1 MTASDDRT
9 VPPFAGA
16 RLAVGGDR
24 PFLLETDDVWL
35 VAAGSV
41 DVFAVRLGERG
52 PVGPR
57 MHLVRVVEGRAMFG
71 SARTAGDRRSQIV
84 GGGDPDGSADGAGGE
99 ALRGI
104 DAWGLL
110 AVGTSGGEVVRVSRA
125 ELEAGDPRTGAAAV
139 LVAQWVDS
147 LYAAMA
153 RDKLPAISID
163 LPLGGARE
171 VGQGQSIRVREELA
185 WVTHVEGF
193 SRLMGSPGL
202 ELGSDL
208 VPVSRR
214 AWFAAGAPSR
224 LVIVDTRAIESVPEM
239 WRGLDRLR
247 DLVSRF
253 VEVSTRDA
261 DAATHERMRQRGA
274 FQQALLRETCEHLAQ
289 TMDGAPRTAPGP
301 EPGRAITADALED
314 PLLTSCRMVGRALGL
329 AIKPDP
335 RTDDAASP
343 RDPLAGILHASRVR
357 SRRVALRGSWWT
369 EDSGPLLAFRA
380 PDRQPV
386 ALLRDGAS
394 AYRLHDPS
402 DRSATRV
409 DQTVAEQLEPFAHSF
424 YRPFPDA
431 ALRLRDVLRF
441 GLRGGRRDIVVV
453 AAMIVCAALA
463 GMVPAIATGVLFNT
477 VIPGAQRSELLQMTG
492 VLLACAGVNALFA
505 VAQSVAL
512 LRIETRASAALQAAV
527 WDRLL
532 FLPLPFFRGYT
543 SGDLASRAMAVDA
556 IRQVAS
562 GSTVTALV
570 GGVIA
575 MGNFALMFWY
585 SAAMARWATLVL
597 GVVLL
602 VSLAGSWLQLRPQ
615 RAIATSESKLL
626 GLVLQLLTSISKLR
640 VAAAEV
646 SAFALWVRQ
655 FSVQRRLQYRA
666 RVVSSWLA
674 AFHAAVP
681 VLSSLI
687 IFALALPLVTE
698 TRELQTGDFMA
709 FLTAFT
715 ACSAGI
721 LASMPALVSILNTLP
736 LYEQATPILK
746 TLPEVV
752 AGKSDPGPLIG
763 DIEIQHATFRYQ
775 ADGPLILRDVSV
787 RIQAGEFVAFV
798 GPSGSGKSTLLRLLL
813 GFEALEGGAIFFD
826 GQELGGLDVQAVRR
840 QMGVVLQ
847 SGRLMSGDIYTN
859 IVGASSA
866 TLADAWTAARM
877 AGLAEEIAAMP
888 MGMHTVISEGGG
900 TLSGGQRQRLLIAR
914 AIVARPRIVL
924 FDEATSALDNRTQA
938 IVSASLESLQA
949 TRIVV
954 AHRLS
959 TIVNAHRIF
968 VMERGQLV
976 QTGTFAELMAEKGP
990 FAELAKRQIA

>member
-1 MTASDDRT
+1 MSATIETPLST
-9 VPPFAGA
+9 LVGE
-16 RLAVGGDR
+16 RLAVAGAR
-24 PFLLETDDVWL
+24 PFLLEADDVWL

-41 DVFAVRLGERG
+41 DVFAVRLDERG

-71 SARTAGDRRSQIV
+71 RAR
-84 GGGDPDGSADGAGGE
+84 E
-99 ALRGI
+99 ALPGI
-104 DAWGLL
+104 NRWGLL
-110 AVGTSGGEVVRVSRA
+110 AVGTSGSEVVRVRRA
-125 ELEAGDPRTGAAAV
+125 ELETGDPRTGAAAV
-139 LVAQWVDS
+139 LLAQWVDS

-163 LPLGGARE
+163 LPLGGERE

-185 WVTHVEGF
+185 WVTHVEGY

-202 ELGSDL
+202 ELSSDL

-214 AWFAAGAPSR
+214 AWFEAGAPSR
-224 LVIVDTRAIESVPEM
+224 LVIVDTPAIESVPEL
-239 WRGLDRLR
+239 WRGLDRLH

-261 DAATHERMRQRGA
+261 DAAARERMRQRGA
-274 FQQALLRETCEHLAQ
+274 FQQSLLRETCERLAS
-289 TMDGAPRTAPGP
+289 TMDSAAPAAPVP

-314 PLLTSCRMVGRALGL
+314 PLLASCRMVGRTLGL

-335 RTDDAASP
+335 RPHDAAPP
-343 RDPLAGILHASRVR
+343 RDPLAGILRASRVR

-380 PDRQPV
+380 PDHQPV

-394 AYRLHDPS
+394 TYSVHDPS
-402 DRSATRV
+402 DRSAKRV
-409 DQTVAEQLEPFAHSF
+409 DQTVAEGLEPFAYSF
-424 YRPFPDA
+424 YRPFPDT
-431 ALRLRDVLRF
+431 ALRMRDVLRF

-453 AAMIVCAALA
+453 AAMTVCAAVV

-477 VIPGAQRSELLQMTG
+477 VIPGAQRSELLQMAII
-492 VLLACAGVNALFA
+492 LLACAAVNGLFT
-505 VAQSVAL
+505 VAQAVAL

-532 FLPLPFFRGYT
+532 RLPLPFFRAYA

-556 IRQVAS
+556 IRQAAS

-585 SAAMARWATLVL
+585 SAAMARWAMLIL

-602 VSLAGSWLQLRPQ
+602 LSLAGSWVQLRPQ
-615 RAIATSESKLL
+615 RAIVASRSKLL

-646 SAFALWVRQ
+646 PAFALWVRP
-655 FSVQRRLQYRA
+655 FSVQRGLEYRA
-666 RVVSSWLA
+666 RVVSSWLT

-681 VLSSLI
+681 VLSSVI
-687 IFALALPLVTE
+687 IFGLALPLVTE

-709 FLTAFT
+709 FLAAFT
-715 ACSAGI
+715 ACSGGI
-721 LASMPALVSILNTLP
+721 LASTPALVSLLNTLP

-752 AGKSDPGPLIG
+752 AGKTDPGPLIG
-763 DIEIQHATFRYQ
+763 DIEVQHATFRYQ

-813 GFEALEGGAIFFD
+813 GFEALEGGAIFYD
-826 GQELGGLDVQAVRR
+826 GQELGGLDVQAMRR

-866 TLADAWTAARM
+866 TLEEAWIAARK
-877 AGLAEEIAAMP
+877 AGLAEEIEAMP

-976 QTGTFAELMAEKGP
+976 QTGTFAELMAQNGP